1 MFYFKV
7 KYYLVILILNLFEML
22 IRLFIMLLIKVL
34 MNSCWNYGNDILWI
48 KYFID
53 GIDFI

>member
-7 KYYLVILILNLFEML
+7 KYYLVVLILNLFEML

-48 KYFID
+48 KYFIE